1 MSEHAHVGAVSLG
14 GLNSMTSASVL
25 DDLDLV
31 EILTKV
37 GEEAALEAGKGKV
50 ASYIPALKRVP
61 VGKFGIAVCTVTGDE
76 YVYGDAEDAF
86 SIQSISKVLTL
97 AMALGHVGA
106 NLWKRVGREP
116 SGTAFNS
123 LVQLEAEDGVPRNP
137 FINAGA
143 LVVTDTVAAHSKD
156 PKNSL
161 LNWSRTLSTN
171 TRVRFDREVA
181 ASEQATGD
189 RNRAIAY
196 FLKAHRNLKCPVEAV
211 LDVYFHQC
219 ALAMSC
225 LDLARAFLPL
235 ANRGFMLGQAERVMP
250 PRRVKRINSLMMTS
264 GVYDGAGNFAYR
276 VGLPCKSGVGGGI
289 AGVIPG
295 VLSICVWA
303 PELDE
308 VGNSL
313 VGTKALELFT
323 TKTQLSVF

>member
-1 MSEHAHVGAVSLG
+1 MTVHAG
-14 GLNSMTSASVL
+14 VL
-25 DDLDLV
+25 DRIDIGDVLGS
-31 EILTKV
+31 V
-37 GEEAALEAGKGKV
+37 GKQAAKHQGQGKV
-50 ASYIPALKRVP
+50 ADYIPALKRVP
-61 VGKFGIAVCTVTGDE
+61 KRKFGIAVCTIDGGE
-76 YVYGDAEDAF
+76 YLFGDAEELF

-123 LVQLEAEDGVPRNP
+123 LMQLERENGIPRNP

-143 LVVTDTVAAHSKD
+143 LVVTDTLVQHNKD
-156 PKNSL
+156 AKADL
-161 LNWSRTLSTN
+161 LDWARTLSGN
-171 TRVRFDREVA
+171 QKIKYDREVA
-181 ASEQATGD
+181 KSERDTGH
-189 RNRAIAY
+189 RNRAISY
-196 FLKAHRNLKCPVEAV
+196 FLKTHGNLKGEVEDV

-219 ALAMSC
+219 SIAMSC

-235 ANRGFMLGQAERVMP
+235 ADKGRMLGQSKSVMP

-264 GVYDGAGNFAYR
+264 GVYDGAGDFAFH
-276 VGLPCKSGVGGGI
+276 VGIPCKSGVGGGI

-303 PELDE
+303 PELDKI
-308 VGNSL
+308 GNSL
-313 VGTKALELFT
+313 VGTKALEMFT

>member
-1 MSEHAHVGAVSLG
+1 MTPSAV
-14 GLNSMTSASVL
+14 LNE
-25 DDLDLV
+25 LDLV
-31 EILTKV
+31 DILTKV
-37 GEEAALEAGKGKV
+37 GGEAERDIGKGKV

-61 VGKFGIAVCTVTGDE
+61 RNKFGIAVCTVTGDE
-76 YVYGDAEDAF
+76 YVFGDAEEAF

-97 AMALGHVGA
+97 AMALGYVGA
-106 NLWKRVGREP
+106 DLWKRVGREP
-116 SGTAFNS
+116 SGNAFNS
-123 LVQLEAEDGVPRNP
+123 LVQLEAENGVPRNP

-143 LVVTDTVAAHSKD
+143 LVVTDTVVSYSRDAREG
-156 PKNSL
+156 L
-161 LNWSRTLSTN
+161 LSWAWKLSTN
-171 TRVRFDREVA
+171 SRIRFDREVA
-181 ASEQATGD
+181 ASEHLTGD

-196 FLKAHRNLKCPVEAV
+196 FLKAHKNLKCSVDDV

-235 ANRGFMLGQAERVMP
+235 ANRGFMFGQSDRIMP

-276 VGLPCKSGVGGGI
+276 VGMPCKSGVGGGI
-289 AGVIPG
+289 VGVIPG

-308 VGNSL
+308 IGNSL

-323 TKTQLSVF
+323 TKTRLSVF

>member
-1 MSEHAHVGAVSLG
+1 MTVHAGVLERIDMGDVLSWVG
-14 GLNSMTSASVL
+14 
-25 DDLDLV
+25 
-31 EILTKV
+31 K
-37 GEEAALEAGKGKV
+37 EAAKHQGHGKV
-50 ASYIPALKRVP
+50 ADYIPALKRVSKR
-61 VGKFGIAVCTVTGDE
+61 KFGMAVCTIQGDE
-76 YVYGDAEDAF
+76 YLFGDAEDLF

-123 LVQLEAEDGVPRNP
+123 LMQLERENGIPRNP

-143 LVVTDTVAAHSKD
+143 LVVTDTLVQHNKD
-156 PKNSL
+156 AKADL
-161 LNWSRTLSTN
+161 LEWARTLSGN
-171 TRVRFDREVA
+171 KKIRYDREVA
-181 ASEQATGD
+181 KSERETGH
-189 RNRAIAY
+189 RNRAISY
-196 FLKAHRNLKCPVEAV
+196 FLKTHGNLKGDVEDV

-219 ALAMSC
+219 SIAMSC

-235 ANRGFMLGQAERVMP
+235 ADKGRMLGQSKSVMP

-264 GVYDGAGNFAYR
+264 GVYDGAGDFAFR
-276 VGLPCKSGVGGGI
+276 VGMPCKSGVGGGI

-303 PELDE
+303 PELDKI
-308 VGNSL
+308 GNSL

>member
-1 MSEHAHVGAVSLG
+1 MPPPS
-14 GLNSMTSASVL
+14 GLA
-25 DDLDLV
+25 DLDLT
-31 EILTKV
+31 EILTRV
-37 GEEAALEAGKGKV
+37 GNEAAREFGKGEV

-61 VGKFGIAVCTVTGDE
+61 PRKFGIAVCTVDGDE

-86 SIQSISKVLTL
+86 AIQSISKVLTL
-97 AMALGHVGA
+97 AMALGDVGA
-106 NLWKRVGREP
+106 NLWTRVGREP
-116 SGTAFNS
+116 SGNAFNS
-123 LVQLEAEDGVPRNP
+123 LVQLEQENGIPRNP

-143 LVVTDTVAAHSKD
+143 LVVTDTVAAHNRA
-156 PKNSL
+156 PKQSL
-161 LNWSRTLSTN
+161 LNWARTLSGN
-171 TRVRFDREVA
+171 RHVRFDREVA
-181 ASEQATGD
+181 KSESETGD

-196 FLKAHRNLKCPVEAV
+196 FLKTHGNLRCPVEQV

-219 ALAMSC
+219 ALAMSS

-235 ANRGFMLGQAERVMP
+235 ANRGYMLGVSGAVMP

-276 VGLPCKSGVGGGI
+276 VGIPCKSGVGGGI

-295 VLSICVWA
+295 VLSICVWS

-308 VGNSL
+308 IGNSQ

-323 TKTQLSVF
+323 TKTRLSVF